1 MFYHLIHSRQEI
13 SKWKKNSFKS
23 PPKGFFKDKIFW
35 GSLRRNEVVHT
46 QKNVRWF
53 LNSHR
58 TNLIRVLDYFWSF
71 LVKVVS
77 EIIFTRSYILE
88 WKSVDNNENQWTTD
102 INLCADLNQEETGI
116 TLSTQRVLQNPLCDW
131 QCFLALAPTWC
142 LHVVIF
148 WLPWDVYTLHFKL
161 ISC

>member
-1 MFYHLIHSRQEI
+1 MKKKFHS
-13 SKWKKNSFKS
+13 N

-46 QKNVRWF
+46 QKNVGCS
-53 LNSHR
+53 LNSHS

-88 WKSVDNNENQWTTD
+88 WKSVDNNENQWTAD
-102 INLCADLNQEETGI
+102 INLCTDLNQEETGM
-116 TLSTQRVLQNPLCDW
+116 TLSTQRVLQNPFC
-131 QCFLALAPTWC
+131 
-142 LHVVIF
+142 VIANAF
-148 WLPWDVYTLHFKL
+148 
-161 ISC
+161 